1 MRLLRVSSNS
11 LFCAALQLPQVWTQ
25 AASICPLYSLAVTA
39 EDGRRYRN
47 PHCAACNGRDLN
59 TTSCDLGT
67 TSCDPNTT
75 SCDLSTTSCDPNT
88 TSRDLGT
95 TSCDSNTTSCDL
107 GPGPRRRPASGVLA
121 RLMVPALTFLLQY
134 TPGQVSSLSSHRC
147 HAGGCQVLLVRGAR
161 PASSMTVCRES
172 ATASSAD
179 PGTSTSEDGASG
191 GGRKWDY
198 YF

>member
-1 MRLLRVSSNS
+1 MRVLREDRGHQQYKNLPTQYGNCCELLKLLRVSSNS

-59 TTSCDLGT
+59 TTF
-67 TSCDPNTT
+67 
-75 SCDLSTTSCDPNT
+75 
-88 TSRDLGT
+88 
-95 TSCDSNTTSCDL
+95 CDL

-134 TPGQVSSLSSHRC
+134 TPGQVSSAHTAVMQEAVRCCLS
-147 HAGGCQVLLVRGAR
+147 GVRGR
-161 PASSMTVCRES
+161 PVL
-172 ATASSAD
+172 
-179 PGTSTSEDGASG
+179 
-191 GGRKWDY
+191 
-198 YF
+198 

>member
-1 MRLLRVSSNS
+1 M
-11 LFCAALQLPQVWTQ
+11 WTQ

-75 SCDLSTTSCDPNT
+75 SCDL
-88 TSRDLGT
+88 
-95 TSCDSNTTSCDL
+95 

-134 TPGQVSSLSSHRC
+134 TPGQVSCPHTAVMQEAVRCCLS
-147 HAGGCQVLLVRGAR
+147 GVRGR
-161 PASSMTVCRES
+161 PVL
-172 ATASSAD
+172 
-179 PGTSTSEDGASG
+179 
-191 GGRKWDY
+191 
-198 YF
+198 

>member
-1 MRLLRVSSNS
+1 MRLLRVSCSNS

-47 PHCAACNGRDLN
+47 PHCAACNGQDLN
-59 TTSCDLGT
+59 TTFCDLSV

-75 SCDLSTTSCDPNT
+75 F
-88 TSRDLGT
+88 
-95 TSCDSNTTSCDL
+95 CDL

-134 TPGQVSSLSSHRC
+134 TPGQVSSAHTAVMQEAVRCCLS
-147 HAGGCQVLLVRGAR
+147 GVRGR
-161 PASSMTVCRES
+161 PVL
-172 ATASSAD
+172 
-179 PGTSTSEDGASG
+179 
-191 GGRKWDY
+191 
-198 YF
+198 

>member
-1 MRLLRVSSNS
+1 MRVLREDRGHQQYKNLPTQYGNCCELLRLLRVSSNS

-59 TTSCDLGT
+59 TTSCDLGR

-75 SCDLSTTSCDPNT
+75 SCDLSVTSCDP
-88 TSRDLGT
+88 
-95 TSCDSNTTSCDL
+95 NTTSCDL

-134 TPGQVSSLSSHRC
+134 TPGQVSS
-147 HAGGCQVLLVRGAR
+147 
-161 PASSMTVCRES
+161 
-172 ATASSAD
+172 
-179 PGTSTSEDGASG
+179 
-191 GGRKWDY
+191 
-198 YF
+198 